1 MRTSSSRSTRP
12 RVVAE
17 DLKAAADEP
26 IERPDRR
33 RPALP
38 LQRAGRPADG
48 SAGRRPIR
56 LAVDPEQ
63 FHFFDPETGATLRG
77 GTRPARGERVEGA
90 VLYLMCGL
98 AYSGKTTLARAIVEF
113 TGATPVSLDDIN
125 RERGLAFGGEG
136 IPVEEWERTY
146 RVAMGRVEQLMR
158 ARATVLVDDTSNLRF
173 LRDRVRASPGSSTTT
188 SCSCTSRPRSRRSA
202 DGCGTNAQQP
212 GRPSV
217 RAYVFAEH
225 VRTFE
230 HPAEDERAVVFTP
243 DQPVDEWLRATLG
256 SPARERQ
263 LRG

>member
-1 MRTSSSRSTRP
+1 
-12 RVVAE
+12 
-17 DLKAAADEP
+17 
-26 IERPDRR
+26 
-33 RPALP
+33 
-38 LQRAGRPADG
+38 
-48 SAGRRPIR
+48 
-56 LAVDPEQ
+56 
-63 FHFFDPETGATLRG
+63 
-77 GTRPARGERVEGA
+77 
-90 VLYLMCGL
+90 MCGL

-146 RVAMGRVEQLMR
+146 HVAMGRVEQLMR
-158 ARATVLVDDTSNLRF
+158 ARETVLVDDTSNLRF
-173 LRDRVRASPGSSTTT
+173 LRDRVRALAGKLDYDVVLVYVATPLEEI
-188 SCSCTSRPRSRRSA
+188 RRRMR
-202 DGCGTNAQQP
+202 DNTQQP